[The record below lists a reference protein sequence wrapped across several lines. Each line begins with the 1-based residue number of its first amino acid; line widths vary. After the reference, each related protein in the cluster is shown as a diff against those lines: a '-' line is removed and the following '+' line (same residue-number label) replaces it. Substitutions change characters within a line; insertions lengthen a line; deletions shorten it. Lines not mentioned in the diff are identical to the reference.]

1 MTLTAKQRILAR
13 AQADYQPA
21 LVAVDHDA
29 IARTPARSERFGHM
43 TFGLSGKPPG
53 QSREAAAAYSIVL
66 NSLNFMFWNLMP
78 TGIAGW
84 EWRDQG
90 GADGLRAALDEAWG
104 GGATPDRLRAELG
117 AGAEQSVDE
126 LLGEIPLVRRR
137 AQFLR
142 EVLAGDR
149 LEKAAAQLVA
159 AGDAGR
165 LTADDAERIAK
176 CFPLAYGQDPYL
188 MRAQLALMWYAGFLD
203 EQGVP
208 VECDITVAASY
219 QMPRVLRSIR
229 VLRFA
234 PELAAKIDSHTLIL
248 RESEE
253 ERAIRAATVLAAQAM
268 ASHVGVPEHAMVGV
282 LWQHRHACGALPYHL
297 TVTTDY

>member
-1 MTLTAKQRILAR
+1 MTVTAKQRILAR
-13 AQADYQPA
+13 AEADYQPG
-21 LVAVDHDA
+21 LVAVDDDA
-29 IARTPARSERFGHM
+29 IARMPARSERFGAM
-43 TFGLSGKPPG
+43 AFGLACQPAG
-53 QSREAAAAYSIVL
+53 QSREGAAAYSILL

-78 TGIAGW
+78 TGIARW
-84 EWRDQG
+84 QWRDQG

-104 GGATPDRLRAELG
+104 AGATPDRLRAQLG
-117 AGAEQSVDE
+117 AGSEQSLDE
-126 LLGEIPLVRRR
+126 LLGEIPLARRR
-137 AQFLR
+137 AQFMR
-142 EVLAGDR
+142 EVLASDR
-149 LEKAAAQLVA
+149 LEQAAAQLVV
-159 AGDAGR
+159 AGDTGR

-188 MRAQLALMWYAGFLD
+188 VRAQLALMWYAGFLS

-234 PELAAKIDSHTLIL
+234 PGLAAKIDSHTLL
-248 RESEE
+248 MRESEE
-253 ERAIRAATVLAAQAM
+253 ERAIRAATVLGAQAM
-268 ASHVGVPEHAMVGV
+268 ARHVGVPEHAMVGV
-282 LWQHRHACGALPYHL
+282 LWQHRQACGALPYHL